1 MRTLKAPL
9 VLLIAL
15 VVIIQVLPF
24 SGALDRPND
33 VFISSIEVI
42 QVVEGPIGVIRGKS
56 TGLQLG
62 IGSTFPET
70 VLVDIQITYD
80 FGRKTYI
87 ERGPDGHGV
96 PLTFGRNTVYVP
108 GGGCTAHPEGWN
120 TDPMTFIWTSLG
132 NDPSVSV
139 RLDPSNE
146 VLEGSET
153 NNEMTFTSG
162 VEVVYSRPM
171 RVLVIPV
178 RNEEAKF
185 DYDLEEN
192 LRVLRDQY
200 PVADNG
206 IQVVTGQWRFRNY
219 TGMEEASDI
228 ARSFSAHARALG
240 YDKVIVVFKKLYY
253 GSGELYGRACG
264 MLRDPEDRTPFLVTA
279 SGLSHSSDL
288 LAHELGH
295 TYYLW
300 HPHDVGI
307 EVYGT
312 DIWSCQDRQ
321 YGSPASTTMSY
332 DWNLPPDVP
341 SSPRWMDEQR
351 YQSYPKTWIDLSNTI
366 GCNVD
371 GVWEWNLYSQFVT
384 DVPPLLPSL
393 LVSGTLFPNGS
404 ALLGSVR
411 PLASAVRDLGPVGF
425 GHAGNYSIRLLD
437 SGRGLLGSYPFKASF
452 VEYEHW
458 DMETEVIERQLA
470 ELPFAFNVPDI
481 PGTRYVQLTGLGGTP
496 LAERQASDHSP
507 AVTLTSPEGGGLLGY
522 GETINITW
530 SGEDPDGDPLDYLLA
545 YSSDRGDSWVP
556 IADGLTSGSYS
567 WDTAGLE
574 PGSGYLLKVMA
585 SDGFHSAEGA
595 TDGTF
600 SLIDETPPVTSVIL
614 EGTEGLQGWH
624 ISPVLARLNASDDH
638 RVNRTE
644 LSLDG
649 VTWNQSN
656 GSVAI
661 NDEGITTLHYRSVDA
676 SGNVE
681 DAQSIQVR
689 IDRTA
694 PQVHIVSIVQ
704 GAKVKTGDLLVQWT
718 SSDANSGI
726 AGHMVRLDGGTWQ
739 DAGAAVQWQLS
750 EVSEGTH
757 TLEVIALDRAGNT
770 NTSIV
775 QFQAEGPDST
785 LTLLMAGAVIVAVM
799 LLVSLMAIRWRRK

>member
-1 MRTLKAPL
+1 
-9 VLLIAL
+9 
-15 VVIIQVLPF
+15 
-24 SGALDRPND
+24 
-33 VFISSIEVI
+33 
-42 QVVEGPIGVIRGKS
+42 
-56 TGLQLG
+56 
-62 IGSTFPET
+62 
-70 VLVDIQITYD
+70 
-80 FGRKTYI
+80 
-87 ERGPDGHGV
+87 
-96 PLTFGRNTVYVP
+96 
-108 GGGCTAHPEGWN
+108 
-120 TDPMTFIWTSLG
+120 
-132 NDPSVSV
+132 
-139 RLDPSNE
+139 
-146 VLEGSET
+146 
-153 NNEMTFTSG
+153 
-162 VEVVYSRPM
+162 
-171 RVLVIPV
+171 
-178 RNEEAKF
+178 
-185 DYDLEEN
+185 
-192 LRVLRDQY
+192 
-200 PVADNG
+200 
-206 IQVVTGQWRFRNY
+206 
-219 TGMEEASDI
+219 
-228 ARSFSAHARALG
+228 
-240 YDKVIVVFKKLYY
+240 
-253 GSGELYGRACG
+253 
-264 MLRDPEDRTPFLVTA
+264 
-279 SGLSHSSDL
+279 
-288 LAHELGH
+288 
-295 TYYLW
+295 
-300 HPHDVGI
+300 
-307 EVYGT
+307 
-312 DIWSCQDRQ
+312 
-321 YGSPASTTMSY
+321 
-332 DWNLPPDVP
+332 
-341 SSPRWMDEQR
+341 
-351 YQSYPKTWIDLSNTI
+351 
-366 GCNVD
+366 
-371 GVWEWNLYSQFVT
+371 
-384 DVPPLLPSL
+384 
-393 LVSGTLFPNGS
+393 
-404 ALLGSVR
+404 
-411 PLASAVRDLGPVGF
+411 
-425 GHAGNYSIRLLD
+425 
-437 SGRGLLGSYPFKASF
+437 
-452 VEYEHW
+452 
-458 DMETEVIERQLA
+458 
-470 ELPFAFNVPDI
+470 
-481 PGTRYVQLTGLGGTP
+481 VQLTGLGGTP